1 MSKISAL
8 VAALFAV
15 IIVAVHG
22 AAAYADDEAP
32 PGFSDNYSECRED
45 PLVDMGD
52 GNFVEK
58 VAKAPGAAMEMVGCA
73 VMAGGKTVGQ
83 AAGRQVSQ
91 WWDSKVGELSKS
103 MMEGSAE
110 ILQTVMTLWM
120 DYSTVGDN
128 TDAQING
135 VKNIVFSLS
144 FLALVGSLIYGGIQI
159 SASRRMGLQDGLEE
173 TGSVIVRYLLYST
186 VVPGMVASGIS
197 AGDLMAKEI
206 MESFGVKDA
215 QSFVDLGSLNEDM
228 AGPIIMLVLAGI
240 CIAGAFV
247 QIIALVSIT
256 LVLPVAAGL
265 TPLFAAASFS
275 GKGRSGL
282 DHLSAFMIA
291 AVVYK
296 PAAAVLYAV
305 LMWNVTAGPGE
316 EQTSLIG
323 AMINVLMIAL
333 VGFLGPK
340 LVQMLIPLTAQAG
353 GGTAGAAL
361 GVGAATGAAI
371 GSALGVVGS
380 GMMSLG
386 KSTVGASGSS
396 RGGNTSSVGS
406 GTTGS
411 SSRSGGGVAASP
423 SGGDSGSVAASVPS
437 GATGQQAQ
445 PSGASGGQHG
455 AGTTPGASGGGSQA
469 AQPGGAQMHHQPEST
484 THAGT
489 RTTAAS
495 GDVSSSGAQ
504 GSSQQHQGASPD
516 QGGNLGFGGAG
527 DGQARGWKTRV
538 GQVASRAGGAAK
550 TAYRVGKPVVKGGV
564 RAAGAVGVGAAAAGR
579 GLSHVDQVA
588 QRTEA
593 LFGSALGTEGS
604 YHGQVR
610 R

>member
-1 MSKISAL
+1 MTKFLAIAATVVATIL
-8 VAALFAV
+8 VILGPSV
-15 IIVAVHG
+15 
-22 AAAYADDEAP
+22 AYAKDGVP
-32 PGFSDNYSECRED
+32 PGFADNYSSCRED
-45 PLVDMGD
+45 PLVNMDE

-58 VAKAPGAAMEMVGCA
+58 GAKAPGAVGEMAGCA
-73 VMAGGKTVGQ
+73 VMAAIKTVGQ
-83 AAGRQVSQ
+83 AAGHKVSQ

-103 MMEGSAE
+103 MMEGTSE

-120 DYSTVGDN
+120 EYSIVGDN
-128 TDAQING
+128 ADAQIRG

-173 TGSVIVRYLLYST
+173 TGSVILRYLLYST

-206 MESFGVKDA
+206 MKSFGVKDS
-215 QSFVDLGSLNEDM
+215 QSFVDLGSLNENM

-282 DHLSAFMIA
+282 DHLTAFMIA

-305 LMWNVTAGPGE
+305 LMWNVTAGPGQ
-316 EQTSLIG
+316 EQKSLIG
-323 AMINVLMIAL
+323 AMINVPMIAL

-361 GVGAATGAAI
+361 GMGAATDAAI

-380 GMMSLG
+380 GMMSMG
-386 KSTVGASGSS
+386 KSAAGASGSGS
-396 RGGNTSSVGS
+396 GGATSSVGS

-411 SSRSGGGVAASP
+411 GNRSFGAASRSGDGGLGAAGVSA
-423 SGGDSGSVAASVPS
+423 GVV
-437 GATGQQAQ
+437 GQQAQ
-445 PSGASGGQHG
+445 PSGAGGTQTGMGSSQG
-455 AGTTPGASGGGSQA
+455 AVGVMPSAS
-469 AQPGGAQMHHQPEST
+469 QPSGAQMHHQPEST

-489 RTTAAS
+489 RTTAAAGGASS
-495 GDVSSSGAQ
+495 GVARGSSSGQLQETAA
-504 GSSQQHQGASPD
+504 SLGAD
-516 QGGNLGFGGAG
+516 VGAG
-527 DGQARGWKTRV
+527 AGSASQARGWKTRV
-538 GQVASRAGGAAK
+538 GQGAQRAGQAVQA
-550 TAYRVGKPVVKGGV
+550 AYRVGKPVVQGGV
-564 RAAGAVGVGAAAAGR
+564 RAAGAVGVGAAVAGR

-593 LFGSALGTEGS
+593 LLGGALGTEGS
-604 YHGQVR
+604 YHGQIR